1 VISGTALH
9 LCVLLQRITLCTF
22 VVFFK
27 FVERSAHPGAD
38 RAQQVLKCRPRYR
51 FFNQVDNTIN
61 KTLPIKVNVPTADS
75 IGRDLKSKDWRF
87 WALILAGIG
96 FAAALSGALSR

>member
-1 VISGTALH
+1 VFLRAAAESSAALA
-9 LCVLLQRITLCTF
+9 LCHIAHHAMLH
-22 VVFFK
+22 
-27 FVERSAHPGAD
+27 SAHAIAK
-38 RAQQVLKCRPRYR
+38 REWQMLKCEIWC
-51 FFNQVDNTIN
+51 NVSLQVDNTIN
-61 KTLPIKVNVPTADS
+61 KTLPIKVNVPSADS